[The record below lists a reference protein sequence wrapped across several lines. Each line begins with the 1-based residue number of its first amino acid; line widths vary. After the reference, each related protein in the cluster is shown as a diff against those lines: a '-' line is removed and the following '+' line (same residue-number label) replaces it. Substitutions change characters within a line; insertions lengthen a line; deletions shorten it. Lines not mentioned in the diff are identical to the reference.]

1 MVYQLV
7 IRVVDCIKTPEK
19 VTGTFRDVANLYC
32 HFLKG
37 CKAVVW
43 SM

>member
-1 MVYQLV
+1 MVDQLV
-7 IRVVDCIKTPEK
+7 IRVVGYSKTPEK
-19 VTGTFRDVANLYC
+19 VCGTFRDVANLYC

-43 SM
+43 SI